1 MRIPSEERM
10 HSARLG
16 PHDISVERCRASV
29 LEEYVVAN
37 EAVDVTKWHGV
48 VKRLQGCEQLVCN
61 LLRWECE
68 LAKCRHYGVVRAA
81 SWSLVRRVV

>member
-1 MRIPSEERM
+1 M
-10 HSARLG
+10 HTAGLG

-29 LEEYVVAN
+29 LEEYVKAN
-37 EAVDVTKWHGV
+37 QAVQFSERNCR

-68 LAKCRHYGVVRAA
+68 LAEGRHYGVVRAA
-81 SWSLVRRVV
+81 SSALVKRVV